1 MKNRSLRTNILFS
14 FLAVIAILGLFKVFM
29 GYYVINHYVVE
40 SAQTQVKNTL
50 STARSV
56 LNGEIESIDRAFALV
71 SVAGNIGEIKEI
83 IGLDYLY
90 VTGQDKFDSVQ
101 SEIVREAIK
110 GNATGGLRI
119 IGEAEL
125 ISMNH
130 ALFDQSRITLKKTPR
145 ARPTADT
152 ILTRAM
158 AIEYA
163 KPFFNSAGRVDHVL
177 YGGRIINRYFGLVDR
192 IHDIVYEDKTYQ
204 SKPLGTVTIFLN
216 DIRIATNV
224 LTREGD
230 RAVGTRVSEVV
241 YRNVVEQG
249 KTWIDRAFVVTD
261 WYLTSYEPLR
271 DIRGAIIGM
280 LYVGVLEKPYTDMR
294 RNYFFIVLC
303 IIAGATLLATILS
316 IILSRAV
323 SRPLIDLVTATEQ
336 LSQGKLGWRTSGAT
350 RVREVTRLLSA
361 FDTMAQRLKERDDS
375 LHVTN
380 EKLETLN
387 KSYLDL
393 IGMVAHELKGI
404 LASTVLNAYSLR
416 DGFLGMLN
424 FKQKKALNSIAR
436 NLDYFDATVK
446 NFLNLS
452 RIEKA
457 ELSLFPAEVKLKN
470 DIIDA
475 AVDAFGRQAYDKGMI
490 IDNSVDPGLVLT
502 ADASL
507 LQIVVN
513 NLVLNAIKY
522 GIKDG
527 RIAISSRDL
536 GGMAEVTVYNDGRPL
551 TGDDKERLFKRFSRL
566 AATPEGRKVHGT
578 GIGLFITKEIVEKHG
593 GAIRVEAGEKGNSF
607 IFTVKKNIQA

>member
-241 YRNVVEQG
+241 YRNVIEQG